1 MPRVA
6 ARVPVPLI
14 AAPVAGAR
22 SLRDQIYD
30 ACLDAIVEGRLPR
43 GARLPSSRQLAAD
56 WRVARNTVDD
66 ALAQLGAEGMLVRRV
81 GAGTF
86 VADPL
91 PAPQPGRTV
100 RRRLPAPLGRRALHS
115 VSAWSRG
122 IALAHAT
129 GLAPRPAAFLAG
141 LPALDQFPLAVW
153 RRLAAR
159 RWRVDGAGLLGYFP
173 AFGHVPLREALL
185 RHLAVAR
192 GIDAD
197 VDQVMIVNSTMQ
209 AMALC
214 ARVLLDA
221 GGSVWLEDPGYPN
234 LHSTFAMAGARAAFV
249 PVDAEGMDVDAGV
262 RTAPAPALIC
272 VTPSCQYPTGVTMSL
287 ARRLA
292 LLRFAEQSGAW
303 IVEDD
308 YQSEFTYDGRPP
320 ASLASLDRGGRVIHA
335 GTFTNAVFPS
345 LRLAYAVLPR
355 ALVPVFDAVRRQLD
369 DHTHGF
375 MQAVLADFIAGGHF
389 TAHLRA
395 MRGVYQ
401 RRRDA
406 LAAACAQRLPAGARL
421 APVTCGMNAALQ
433 LPRASRDGDIAQR
446 AAAAGVSVLPLSRYS
461 HGAGARNGL
470 LLGFTALSERSI
482 TAGVAALA
490 AALPRTR
497 GRPAR

>member
-287 ARRLA
+287 
-292 LLRFAEQSGAW
+292 
-303 IVEDD
+303 
-308 YQSEFTYDGRPP
+308 
-320 ASLASLDRGGRVIHA
+320 DRK
-335 GTFTNAVFPS
+335 
-345 LRLAYAVLPR
+345 
-355 ALVPVFDAVRRQLD
+355 
-369 DHTHGF
+369 
-375 MQAVLADFIAGGHF
+375 
-389 TAHLRA
+389 
-395 MRGVYQ
+395 
-401 RRRDA
+401 
-406 LAAACAQRLPAGARL
+406 
-421 APVTCGMNAALQ
+421 
-433 LPRASRDGDIAQR
+433 
-446 AAAAGVSVLPLSRYS
+446 SV
-461 HGAGARNGL
+461 
-470 LLGFTALSERSI
+470 
-482 TAGVAALA
+482 V
-490 AALPRTR
+490 
-497 GRPAR
+497 